1 MLLSESTPIDW
12 PDSPELADRA
22 AAWAAA
28 YIHIP
33 FCSRLCPYCDFAV
46 VTGRDADFDRYLDAL
61 GAEIDS
67 EPAWKQL
74 DAVYF
79 GGGTPSIIEPTLLAQ
94 VLERLDKRFGL
105 ATDAEISLEANPED
119 WTLAKAVTL
128 RAAGFNRVSFGAQ
141 SFEQRTLIS
150 LGRRHRPQ
158 QIEAA
163 VLSAREAGFSSVNL
177 DLIYGS
183 AGEDV
188 ARWTSSVDQALGLGL
203 DHLSC
208 YGLTVEPGTDLY
220 RRISEGAPA
229 PDPDLQADQWE
240 RANALATNAGLVRY
254 EVSNWARP
262 GHPVRYN
269 LAVWAQADFLGF
281 GLSAH
286 RLRDGI
292 RSHNFRR
299 FDTYLDALA
308 SGSAAPIA
316 GSEEVS
322 GWDRELERLF
332 LGLRRAAGVIS
343 GAGGAAL
350 AASMDGKRL
359 EEAGVI
365 DFDRDRLRVR
375 KPLLTDAASRA
386 VLALPPP

>member
-1 MLLSESTPIDW
+1 MSTDR
-12 PDSPELADRA
+12 PDSPDLADRA
-22 AAWAAA
+22 GTWAAA
-28 YIHIP
+28 YVHIP

-46 VTGRDADFDRYLDAL
+46 VTGRQGEVDRYLGAL
-61 GAEIDS
+61 EVEIDC
-67 EPAWKQL
+67 EEGWKAL

-79 GGGTPSIIEPTLLAQ
+79 GGGTPSRVEASQLARVLLR
-94 VLERLDKRFGL
+94 LEKQFGL
-105 ATDAEISLEANPED
+105 NAGAEVSLEANPED
-119 WTLAKAVTL
+119 WTREKAFAL
-128 RAAGFNRVSFGAQ
+128 SEAGFTRVSFGAQ
-141 SFEQRTLIS
+141 SFEQRTLLS
-150 LGRRHRPQ
+150 LGRRHRPD

-163 VLSAREAGFSSVNL
+163 VASARAAGFASVNL

-183 AGEDV
+183 PGEDL
-188 ARWTSSVDQALGLGL
+188 ARWTRSVDQALGLGL

-220 RRISEGAPA
+220 RQVAAGGPA

-240 RANALATNAGLVRY
+240 AADALASGAGLVRY

-286 RLRDGI
+286 RFRDGR
-292 RSHNFRR
+292 RSYNYRH
-299 FDTYLDALA
+299 FDTYLEAI
-308 SGSAAPIA
+308 SGSASPIA
-316 GSEEVS
+316 GSEGVS

-332 LGLRRAAGVIS
+332 LGLRRAAGAVS
-343 GAGGAAL
+343 GEGGAVL
-350 AASMDGKRL
+350 LSSPEGKRL
-359 EEAGVI
+359 EQAGI
-365 DFDRDRLRVR
+365 IGTDQDRLVIR

-386 VLALPPP
+386 LLALSPP